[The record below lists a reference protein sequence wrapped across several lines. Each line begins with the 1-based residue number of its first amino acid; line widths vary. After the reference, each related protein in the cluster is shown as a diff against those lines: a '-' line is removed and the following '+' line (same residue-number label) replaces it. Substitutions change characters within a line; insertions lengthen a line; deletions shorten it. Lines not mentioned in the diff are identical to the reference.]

1 MIKNKKIGV
10 SYNVFDG
17 EELLPGSIECIGD
30 IVDFVT
36 VVYQEKSN
44 IGNEHD
50 IDIKRYL
57 EELVEDGLID
67 TLIRYEPDITI
78 STHANEILK
87 RNIGLTE
94 VRDNGC
100 HYHINMDTDEYY
112 KTDEFEKMCEVVI
125 NGGYN
130 SSAYQMCSYFKD
142 QFFQLSPKETYYVN
156 GLHKIEPDTKFLLN
170 HPFPVLVDPTRRVN
184 TFENC
189 KIFMREDIEMHHMSH
204 VRRNY
209 HSKLV
214 NSSASHVFTENMEF
228 LLKQHKNWVGQGDVK
243 LMTPGLQRYKIINVD
258 NNFNLW

>member
-30 IVDFVT
+30 VIDFVT

-130 SSAYQMCSYFKD
+130 SSAFQLATYYGD
-142 QFFQLSPKETYYVN
+142 QYHQLSPKETYYVN
-156 GLHKIEPDTKFLLN
+156 GLHKIETDTKFQFN

-184 TFENC
+184 TFDKC
-189 KIFMREDIEMHHMSH
+189 KIFLRDEIEMHHLSH

-209 HSKLV
+209 RSKLE
-214 NSSASHVFTENMEF
+214 NSSALINFSDKIE
-228 LLKQHKNWVGQGDVK
+228 K
-243 LMTPGLQRYKIINVD
+243 LMECYINWDETVINVITPPYQKCNLIMVN
-258 NNFNLW
+258 NNFNI